1 MHIFDV
7 HMNICRESKISLLEE
22 SLSSKDSQIDN
33 LNKQLKVARESQ
45 QQKSKSEDKSQEL
58 QSQISSLQT
67 QIQTLKDK
75 NNVSIMYQYH
85 ISHIVCIF
93 WQ

>member
-1 MHIFDV
+1 MC
-7 HMNICRESKISLLEE
+7 CRESKISQLEE

-58 QSQISSLQT
+58 LSQISSLQT

-85 ISHIVCIF
+85 ISHYSVYILAVM
-93 WQ
+93 W